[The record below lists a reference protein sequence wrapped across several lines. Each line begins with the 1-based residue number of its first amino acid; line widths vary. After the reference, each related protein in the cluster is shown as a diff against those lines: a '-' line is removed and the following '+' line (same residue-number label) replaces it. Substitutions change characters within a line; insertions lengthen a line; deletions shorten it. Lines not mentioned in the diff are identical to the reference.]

1 MKELYSSLTYFPPPT
16 HKYFTMKT
24 KVQKTIL
31 SLLLFLS
38 LPLVMGLVFY
48 LTFISIGPFFSN
60 ILATG
65 IDWWVHR
72 LSICLDMLHIT
83 GPLHALII
91 DGICTGVGSVLSF
104 LPTIGILFFCLSL
117 LETSGYLNL
126 IAVMMDRPLSYF
138 GLSGSC
144 LIPLLTG
151 FGCSVP
157 AIMAASKLSGDQSNI
172 NQRLLTIFMIPFLSC
187 SARLPIYAM
196 IATAIFPQCRGKMI
210 ISLYLTGILLA
221 LSMALFYKYF
231 LAKNSRSPFIFHPPT
246 PALSRKSI
254 RALHRPSLIQ
264 GLEALW
270 YNVRDFSK
278 KAFTVI
284 FLGSMVIWA
293 LENFDT
299 SLSLTSHPNESLLAF
314 MGRAAAPLFAPL
326 GFGDWRAVSAIIA
339 GVTAKEAVVSTL
351 AIMAGNPV
359 GSIEMTQMLTE
370 TFTPLSAYCFM
381 TFCLLYIPCIA
392 TLVTVRKE
400 LGSWKYVLQMILLQI
415 SSAWIFSFLFYQ
427 FGVLWN

>member
-1 MKELYSSLTYFPPPT
+1 
-16 HKYFTMKT
+16 
-24 KVQKTIL
+24 
-31 SLLLFLS
+31 
-38 LPLVMGLVFY
+38 
-48 LTFISIGPFFSN
+48 
-60 ILATG
+60 
-65 IDWWVHR
+65 
-72 LSICLDMLHIT
+72 
-83 GPLHALII
+83 
-91 DGICTGVGSVLSF
+91 
-104 LPTIGILFFCLSL
+104 
-117 LETSGYLNL
+117 
-126 IAVMMDRPLSYF
+126 MDRPLSYF

-231 LAKNSRSPFIFHPPT
+231 LAKNSRCPFIFHPPT

-278 KAFTVI
+278 KAITVI
-284 FLGSMVIWA
+284 FLGSMVICA

-299 SLSLTSHPNESLLAF
+299 SLSLTSHPNESMLAF
-314 MGRAAAPLFAPL
+314 MGLAAAPLFAPL

-351 AIMAGNPV
+351 AVLMGAAN
-359 GSIEMTQMLTE
+359 QTE
-370 TFTPLSAYCFM
+370 LQPLLASLFTPA
-381 TFCLLYIPCIA
+381 A
-392 TLVTVRKE
+392 
-400 LGSWKYVLQMILLQI
+400 
-415 SSAWIFSFLFYQ
+415 AFSFLTFTLLYMPCVAAFAAVRREYGSTLKAVGIMAAQ
-427 FGVLWN
+427 TGVAWCTALLVYRVALMLL